1 MRRFLR
7 DETANIL
14 PLAAVGMLVAAMVV
28 GSAIDLS
35 RAYKVENRLQ
45 SACDSAVLAGRRSI
59 TTNGYDTAAENAAN
73 AYFNTNFDEA
83 AQEAHST
90 AFSADSEDDGNTVVG
105 TANTT
110 VDTLIMR
117 LFGFMDFDV
126 AVTCTAS
133 MGVGNADVMMVL
145 DTTGSMDTI
154 LSGSTT
160 RIMALRTAMNNFYA
174 TLATATSGTNAR
186 VRYGFVPYST
196 TVNVGRLLTDLDPD
210 YIVDS
215 HTYQS
220 REAQWRDETTSTQ
233 TGWTAGVTTTGDPTY
248 TDVVDETGSWND
260 LVTGYTTNNA
270 CLAALPTVN
279 ADYVNNGT
287 ATSSSVTVTSAGQQV
302 TTTTT
307 VQPQRKITGAKC
319 VSYKSGKNTRYKSQI
334 KYFTRNLNTFVYLT
348 KDAVYVD
355 TVTTV
360 FNGWQYKPV
369 TYDTS
374 AFKNFE
380 AVTTNTGTNGTAV
393 SSTWNGCI
401 EERQTSNTATF
412 SYSSITGMTPSVAL
426 DVNIDMEPTSDDTTK
441 WAPLWSAISYVRN
454 STSDRTRNT
463 TAVGVRTSTPCPA
476 EAQSLSEMDST
487 SFSTY
492 ANSLVATGNTYLDIG
507 MIWGGRMIS
516 PDGIFADTV
525 NDAPNNGGEV
535 SRHVIFMTDGIMEP
549 NPNVHTA
556 WGVEWWDRRVTSDG
570 TTNNAARHT
579 SRLRAVCDA
588 IKDKGIRIWVIAFTS
603 GLSTDL
609 SYCASDDSSYTAN
622 NSTELNTAFQEI
634 AKNVGELRITQ

>member
-1 MRRFLR
+1 MRRLLR

-90 AFSADSEDDGNTVVG
+90 AFSADSQDDGNTVVG

-145 DTTGSMDTI
+145 DTTGSMNTI

-160 RIMALRTAMNNFYA
+160 RIMALRTAMNNFYS
-174 TLATATSGTNAR
+174 TLETATAGTNAR

-210 YIVDS
+210 YIRDT

-220 REAQWRDETTSTQ
+220 RQAVFVTNWVVTGYGSTPASSTSTPSTIAGTTTGWVNDSRYSRYNSSSACTNAKPANETTWSNYGTATTTSSTSINGSGQ
-233 TGWTAGVTTTGDPTY
+233 QVVTTVVTQPQRMAEYQCNNRWIQVRYQQRSYVTTTVTAYNPVYGD
-248 TDVVDETGSWND
+248 
-260 LVTGYTTNNA
+260 
-270 CLAALPTVN
+270 
-279 ADYVNNGT
+279 
-287 ATSSSVTVTSAGQQV
+287 V
-302 TTTTT
+302 TTFDHWD
-307 VQPQRKITGAKC
+307 
-319 VSYKSGKNTRYKSQI
+319 YN
-334 KYFTRNLNTFVYLT
+334 
-348 KDAVYVD
+348 
-355 TVTTV
+355 
-360 FNGWQYKPV
+360 PV

-374 AFKNFE
+374 VYKTFA
-380 AVTTNTGTNGTAV
+380 AVSTPTGTSGTAET
-393 SSTWNGCI
+393 STWEGCI
-401 EERQTSNTATF
+401 QERQTSNTGTF
-412 SYSSITGMTPSVAL
+412 SYSTVNGYSPAAAL
-426 DVNIDMEPTSDDTTK
+426 DINIDSAPTSDDATK
-441 WAPLWSAISYVRN
+441 WSPLWPEIAWLRDSTN
-454 STSDRTRNT
+454 SRRLQT
-463 TAVGVRTSTPCPA
+463 TTTGARASSPCPEESRELA
-476 EAQSLSEMDST
+476 EVDATEFAGIAD
-487 SFSTY
+487 
-492 ANSLVATGNTYLDIG
+492 SLVAGGNTYLDIG
-507 MIWGGRMIS
+507 MIWGGRMLS

-525 NDAPNNGGEV
+525 NDAPTNGGEV
-535 SRHVIFMTDGIMEP
+535 SRHIIFMTDGDMDTNANIQS
-549 NPNVHTA
+549 A
-556 WGVEWWDRRVTSDG
+556 WGMEWWDRRVTTDG
-570 TTNNAARHT
+570 TSNNNARHT
-579 SRLRAVCDA
+579 SRFRAVCDA
-588 IKDKGIRIWVIAFTS
+588 IKAKGIRIWVIAFTS